1 MCSILSVPYLR
12 RYGQGAAA
20 YTTLA
25 ERKYNTM
32 DHAEE
37 NHYNILQDFV
47 QLEVDINPKNV
58 KVSMQGTGALSSLII
73 TFIVKVQFNACHFK
87 EITYDDGRGDFLDAT
102 DSAYLRDPSNFNI
115 NHFPSMPE
123 IDTINDIPLEK
134 ESPIIKKVQI
144 GRNSLIPL
152 NPIVKKGIYM
162 EQM

>member
-1 MCSILSVPYLR
+1 MEIESYAGTKHCSHVY
-12 RYGQGAAA
+12 
-20 YTTLA
+20 

-87 EITYDDGRGDFLDAT
+87 EAKRAE
-102 DSAYLRDPSNFNI
+102 R
-115 NHFPSMPE
+115 
-123 IDTINDIPLEK
+123 
-134 ESPIIKKVQI
+134 
-144 GRNSLIPL
+144 
-152 NPIVKKGIYM
+152 
-162 EQM
+162 